1 MDPQIQIRIKMSWIL
16 NTVHRTLLQA
26 GVCPRIRIRIR
37 IKMSWIRNAAH
48 GTLLQAGVCPFF
60 LRGYCKFGRRCHKR
74 HVQPE
79 KAARVDDD
87 HLTGQWKIQRVRGLK
102 GQSYETIATFDRAV
116 ENSES

>member
-1 MDPQIQIRIKMSWIL
+1 MAWIRI
-16 NTVHRTLLQA
+16 TD
-26 GVCPRIRIRIR
+26 
-37 IKMSWIRNAAH
+37 H

-87 HLTGQWKIQRVRGLK
+87 HLTGQWKIQRAIVLK
-102 GQSYETIATFDRAV
+102 GQYYETDIIKLNKYVPVLARYFLNYRWCF
-116 ENSES
+116 SEVFE